1 MSDTAVWVVGA
12 GGHAKVALSVLEACQ
27 IPIAGVLDDN
37 STHWGNQVLGYPI
50 VGGIN
55 HLNEYPQPRA
65 ILAIGSNQAR
75 QALSSKYPFVQ
86 WVSLIHPTAWV
97 HPSSEIGEGSVI
109 FAGAVIQPEARIG
122 AHCIVNT
129 CASVDHDCQIGDF
142 VHLAP
147 GSHLAGNIR
156 VGLGAFLGVGA
167 SVIPGIEIGDW
178 AVVGAGAVVIRDVP
192 AGVTVV
198 GCPAK
203 EIQKKE

>member
-1 MSDTAVWVVGA
+1 MSATAVWVVGA

-27 IPIAGVLDDN
+27 ISIAGLLDDD
-37 STHWGNQVLGYPI
+37 SSRWGSQILGYPI
-50 VGGIN
+50 VRGID
-55 HLNEYPQPRA
+55 HLKEYPQPRA
-65 ILAIGSNQAR
+65 VLAIGSNHIR
-75 QALSSKYPFVQ
+75 RELVEKYPTVQ

-97 HPSSEIGEGSVI
+97 HPSAKIGEGSVI

-129 CASVDHDCQIGDF
+129 CASIDHDCQIGDF

-147 GSHLAGNIR
+147 GSHLAGNVR
-156 VGLGAFLGVGA
+156 VGLGAILGVGA

-203 EIQKKE
+203 EIQNRE